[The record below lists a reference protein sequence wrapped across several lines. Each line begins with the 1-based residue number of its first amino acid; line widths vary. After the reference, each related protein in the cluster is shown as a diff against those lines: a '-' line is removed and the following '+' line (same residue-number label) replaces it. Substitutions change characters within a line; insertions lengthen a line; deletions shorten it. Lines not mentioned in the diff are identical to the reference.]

1 LQILFADM
9 AQWDGLSAHQQHL
22 LLEMPAPYGELMA
35 WLNQQW
41 LENGVQPLAGLREGL
56 RGHAHEAVV
65 SRLIDDAP
73 SDIDSDAGELQS
85 ILLALE
91 KDQLSQEIDSLTRRM
106 ASDPDAYE
114 RIKQLNSRLAVLKK
128 APLV

>member
-1 LQILFADM
+1 M
-9 AQWDGLSAHQQHL
+9 AQWDGLSAQQQHL
-22 LLEMPAPYGELMA
+22 LLEMPVPYGELMA

-41 LENGVQPLAGLREGL
+41 LENGIQPLAGLREGL

-85 ILLALE
+85 ILATLE
-91 KDQLSQEIDSLTRRM
+91 IEQLSLEIDSLTRRM
-106 ASDPDAYE
+106 ASDPQAYE
-114 RIKQLNSRLAVLKK
+114 RIKQLNSRLAALKK